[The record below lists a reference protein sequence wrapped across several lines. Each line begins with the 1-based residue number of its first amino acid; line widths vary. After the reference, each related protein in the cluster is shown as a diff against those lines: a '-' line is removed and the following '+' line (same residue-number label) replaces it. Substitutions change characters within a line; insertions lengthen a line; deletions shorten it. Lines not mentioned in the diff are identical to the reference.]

1 MDFLKAILGDD
12 LYAQIEQAVN
22 AYNGNEA
29 NKDNQVKIANLAT
42 GDYVSK
48 GKYSSLE
55 AENQTNA
62 TKLTEANNLIAQ
74 LQKAVKGDEA
84 LQGQVTAYQARVQEL
99 ENELKKTQ
107 AENAANLALLAAGAK
122 PESIRYIMFE
132 LKEKGELVLGDDGK
146 VKGMEDK
153 ITALKTQLPN
163 HFAGDGKKTII
174 ENRLKTGDDGQ
185 TTVTREQFKTMSFE
199 DRMNLK
205 KSNEELYKQYAKN

>member
-22 AYNGNEA
+22 TYNGNEA

-84 LQGQVTAYQARVQEL
+84 LQGQVAAYQARVQEL
-99 ENELKKTQ
+99 ETELAQTKLENEIKV
-107 AENAANLALLAAGAK
+107 ELLGAK
-122 PESIRYIMFE
+122 ATDVDYLTFK
-132 LKEKGELVLGDDGK
+132 LKEKGELALDENGK
-146 VKGMEDK
+146 IKGWEDK
-153 ITALKTQLPN
+153 IAALKTQFPN
-163 HFAGDGKKTII
+163 HFEANGKKTVI
-174 ENRLKTGDDGQ
+174 ENRLQTGDPSGK
-185 TTVTREQFKTMSFE
+185 TVTKEEFERMGYNSRVAFKQE
-199 DRMNLK
+199 NP
-205 KSNEELYKQYAKN
+205 ELYNQMMKG